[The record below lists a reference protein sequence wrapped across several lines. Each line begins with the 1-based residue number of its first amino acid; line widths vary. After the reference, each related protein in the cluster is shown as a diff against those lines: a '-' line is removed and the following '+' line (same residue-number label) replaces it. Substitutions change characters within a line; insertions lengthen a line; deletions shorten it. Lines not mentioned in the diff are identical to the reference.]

1 MANITLNA
9 KTSDVANSIRVNMF
23 GDFKLYVGDEVIDDR
38 ISRSHKM
45 WVLLAYLIIHRNR
58 HISQEELIET
68 LWPEEDNDNPANAL
82 KTLLYRTRASIAAV
96 LGEEQQLILSQR
108 GSYSWNLQIEL
119 QVDAEE
125 FDKLVSIAADISVD
139 KLIRKDHYQRAMVL
153 YQHDFLPKLSDQMW
167 VIPFTTYYHY
177 LFLDSV
183 FAYGDMLLED
193 QDYGKLADL
202 CNQAIKVEPYEEK
215 LYILLIKAFLAQ
227 GNTIAAVSQYEKAT
241 ELLYRNLG
249 VRPSEGLRELYQEIM
264 KENKLLE
271 LDLTVIQQDLREAA
285 ERPGPFI
292 CEYGFF
298 REAYRLEARRAARHG
313 TSVQIA
319 LITLSLPDGK
329 SPTLALLN
337 KTMEQVLGV
346 LEYCLR
352 KGDVV
357 SRYSGAQFVI
367 MLPTANFEDATM
379 ILERIVAMF
388 NQKNRK
394 SFLILNYK
402 IQQLDLDKMKAYN

>member
-402 IQQLDLDKMKAYN
+402 IQQLDLDNEGV

>member
-1 MANITLNA
+1 MANTTVNNDIAETDN
-9 KTSDVANSIRVNMF
+9 TIRVSMF
-23 GDFKLYVGDEVIDDR
+23 GDFKIHVSVGVIDDR

-68 LWPEEDNDNPANAL
+68 IWPEEDNDNPANAL

-96 LGEEQQLILSQR
+96 MGEEPQLILSQR
-108 GSYSWNLQIEL
+108 GSYSWNLQIDMS
-119 QVDAEE
+119 VDAEE
-125 FDKLVSIAADISVD
+125 FDKLVSVASDISID
-139 KLIRKDHYQRAMVL
+139 RDIRKEHYQKAMAV
-153 YQHDFLPKLSDQMW
+153 YHHDFLPKLSDQMW

-193 QDYGKLADL
+193 REYGKLADL
-202 CNQAIKVEPYEEK
+202 CNQAVKIEPYEEK

-227 GNTIAAVSQYEKAT
+227 GNTTAAISQYEKAT

-249 VRPSEGLRELYQEIM
+249 VRPSEGLRELYQDIM

-285 ERPGPFI
+285 ERPGPFV

-298 REAYRLEARRAARHG
+298 REAYRLEARRAVRHG

-329 SPTLALLN
+329 DPTLALLN

-346 LEYCLR
+346 LEHCLR

-367 MLPTANFEDATM
+367 MLPTANYEDATM

-388 NQKNRK
+388 NVRNKK

-402 IQQLDLDKMKAYN
+402 IQQLDLDKVKA